1 VDYNLA
7 RFELSLALT
16 RFERAVGGPL

>member
-16 RFERAVGGPL
+16 RYERALGGPL

>member
-1 VDYNLA
+1 VDYNQA

-16 RFERAVGGPL
+16 RFERALGGPL